1 MTLSIIL
8 AGRGRPELLDRTI
21 ARTLDNI
28 EFSSTQFVIAL
39 DHDDPATAEAA
50 RKFSPRVEVS
60 VWPREDSLGGKFNRV
75 LSIAPADVYLYMV
88 DYAPIVTY
96 GFDRIVLEAADKFI
110 DDIGFVFTPLANLSF
125 PFYQA
130 VTDRAASIMGG
141 FFPEHFPYWFIDHW
155 SSDIA
160 RMIGRYAF
168 ADIRVDTSKRPGT
181 QDKRD
186 PAFWATL
193 YDALRGE
200 RHDIAERLL
209 AEMVDPDWHKA
220 ILRAQWPLIDQ
231 RSEMLNDGVRRNAPY
246 IQNAPSDERYERIKA
261 AATEKLRA
269 LLDNRERIAA

>member
-8 AGRGRPELLDRTI
+8 AGRGRPALLERTI

-28 EFSSTQFVIAL
+28 ELSSTQFVIAL

-96 GFDRIVLEAADKFI
+96 GFDRIVLGAANVFPDE
-110 DDIGFVFTPLANLSF
+110 IGFVFTPLANLSF

-130 VTDRAASIMGG
+130 VTGRAAAIMGE
-141 FFPEHFPYWFIDHW
+141 FFPDHFPYWFIDHW

-160 RMIGRYAF
+160 RMIGRWTV
-168 ADIRVDTSKRPGT
+168 ADIRVDASKRPGT

-193 YDALRGE
+193 YDALRVE
-200 RHDIAERLL
+200 RHEIANSLL
-209 AEMVDPDWHKA
+209 SEMVDPDWHKDV
-220 ILRAQWPLIDQ
+220 LRAQWPLIDQ
-231 RSEMLNDGVRRNAPY
+231 RSEMINDGVRRDAPY
-246 IQNAPSDERYERIKA
+246 MQQAQSDERYERIKA
-261 AATEKLRA
+261 AAVAKLRELMA
-269 LLDNRERIAA
+269 KRERMAA